1 MEKIAL
7 LDTAVG
13 STNKGDEI
21 IMECVKEELG
31 DLLNK
36 YFVMNTPT
44 HLSAFTLLQNIGRL
58 PDSAR
63 EISEAKYKFV
73 CGTNLFSRDMIH
85 RCNQWNIGY
94 FNSRPVTGSIFV
106 GVGSNGRNKINFYTR
121 KLYKKILS
129 KEFIHSVREEKAE
142 KLLKEMGFKCINT
155 GCVTL
160 WKLTPDF
167 CKDIKRKKSESVVF
181 TLTDYNKDTEKDKQ
195 MIEILR
201 KSYTNIDDI
210 NIVSPSIESYKKV
223 LKKDIDYV
231 GTRLHAGIYAMRH
244 RKRAIILSV
253 DERMNS
259 MKWSIK
265 ENCIS
270 RNDID
275 ELKQFIDS
283 EIETKVNLDFELIK
297 KWKEQFK

>member
-21 IMECVKEELG
+21 IRECVKEELG

-129 KEFIHSVREEKAE
+129 KEFIHSVREEKA
-142 KLLKEMGFKCINT
+142 
-155 GCVTL
+155 V
-160 WKLTPDF
+160 
-167 CKDIKRKKSESVVF
+167 R
-181 TLTDYNKDTEKDKQ
+181 
-195 MIEILR
+195 
-201 KSYTNIDDI
+201 
-210 NIVSPSIESYKKV
+210 
-223 LKKDIDYV
+223 
-231 GTRLHAGIYAMRH
+231 
-244 RKRAIILSV
+244 
-253 DERMNS
+253 
-259 MKWSIK
+259 
-265 ENCIS
+265 
-270 RNDID
+270 
-275 ELKQFIDS
+275 
-283 EIETKVNLDFELIK
+283 
-297 KWKEQFK
+297 